1 MSFADFILF
10 PFIKFVQ
17 AMISFVDSCPPY
29 IYIEGLLEGKEVLGD
44 NEKDDEKTVI
54 YISSKRV
61 EVDPYTFGI
70 LMIGENLRIRSTR
83 SYRAVSIDR
92 IIPEQGPV

>member
-1 MSFADFILF
+1 MSFIDFVMF
-10 PFIKFVQ
+10 PFIKFIQ

-29 IYIEGLLEGKEVLGD
+29 IHIDGLLEGKEVLDD
-44 NEKDDEKTVI
+44 NDKTVI

>member
-1 MSFADFILF
+1 
-10 PFIKFVQ
+10 
-17 AMISFVDSCPPY
+17 MISFVDSCPPY
-29 IYIEGLLEGKEVLGD
+29 IHIEGLLEGKEVLDD
-44 NEKDDEKTVI
+44 NDKTVI

>member
-1 MSFADFILF
+1 MSFLDFVLF
-10 PFIKFVQ
+10 PFIKFIQ

-29 IYIEGLLEGKEVLGD
+29 IHIEGLLEGKEVLDD
-44 NEKDDEKTVI
+44 NDKTVI

>member
-1 MSFADFILF
+1 MSFFDFVLF
-10 PFIKFVQ
+10 PFIKFIQV
-17 AMISFVDSCPPY
+17 MISFIDSCPPY
-29 IYIEGLLEGKEVLGD
+29 IHIDGLLEGKEVLANND
-44 NEKDDEKTVI
+44 KTVI

>member
-1 MSFADFILF
+1 MSFFDFVMF
-10 PFIKFVQ
+10 PFIKFIQ

-29 IYIEGLLEGKEVLGD
+29 IHIDGLLEGKEVL
-44 NEKDDEKTVI
+44 DENDKTVI

-61 EVDPYTFGI
+61 EVDSYTFGI

>member
-1 MSFADFILF
+1 MSFFDFVLF
-10 PFIKFVQ
+10 PFIKFIQV
-17 AMISFVDSCPPY
+17 MISFIDSCPPY
-29 IYIEGLLEGKEVLGD
+29 IHIEGLLEGKEVLDD
-44 NEKDDEKTVI
+44 NDKTVI

>member
-1 MSFADFILF
+1 MSFFDFVLF
-10 PFIKFVQ
+10 PFIKFIE

-29 IYIEGLLEGKEVLGD
+29 IQIEGLLEGKEVLDD
-44 NEKDDEKTVI
+44 NEKTVI

-83 SYRAVSIDR
+83 SCRAVSIDR
-92 IIPEQGPV
+92 IIPERGPV

>member
-1 MSFADFILF
+1 MTFFDFVLF
-10 PFIKFVQ
+10 PFIKFIQ

-29 IYIEGLLEGKEVLGD
+29 IHIDGLLEGKEVLDD
-44 NEKDDEKTVI
+44 NDKTVI

-61 EVDPYTFGI
+61 EVDSYTFGI

>member
-1 MSFADFILF
+1 MSFFDFVMF
-10 PFIKFVQ
+10 PFITFIQ

-29 IYIEGLLEGKEVLGD
+29 IHIEGLLEGKEVLDD
-44 NEKDDEKTVI
+44 NDKTVI

-61 EVDPYTFGI
+61 EVDSYTFGI

>member
-1 MSFADFILF
+1 MSFFDFVMF
-10 PFIKFVQ
+10 PFIKFIQ

-29 IYIEGLLEGKEVLGD
+29 VHIEGLLEGKEVLDD
-44 NEKDDEKTVI
+44 NDKTVI
-54 YISSKRV
+54 YISSTRV

>member
-1 MSFADFILF
+1 MSFFDFVMF
-10 PFIKFVQ
+10 PFIKFIQ

-29 IYIEGLLEGKEVLGD
+29 IHIEGLLEGKEVLED
-44 NEKDDEKTVI
+44 NDKTVI

-92 IIPEQGPV
+92 IMPEQGPV

>member
-1 MSFADFILF
+1 MSFLDFVMF
-10 PFIKFVQ
+10 PFIKFIQ

-29 IYIEGLLEGKEVLGD
+29 IHIEGLLEGKEVLED
-44 NEKDDEKTVI
+44 NDKTVI

>member
-1 MSFADFILF
+1 MSFFDFVMF
-10 PFIKFVQ
+10 PFIKFIQ

-29 IYIEGLLEGKEVLGD
+29 IHIEGLLEGKEVLDD
-44 NEKDDEKTVI
+44 NDKTVI

-92 IIPEQGPV
+92 IVPEQGPV

>member
-1 MSFADFILF
+1 MSFFDFVMF
-10 PFIKFVQ
+10 PFIKFIQ

-29 IYIEGLLEGKEVLGD
+29 VHIEGLLEGKEVLDD
-44 NEKDDEKTVI
+44 NDKTVI

>member
-1 MSFADFILF
+1 MSFFDFVLF
-10 PFIKFVQ
+10 PFIKCKK
-17 AMISFVDSCPPY
+17 AMVSFVDSCPPY
-29 IYIEGLLEGKEVLGD
+29 ILIEGLLEGKEVLDD
-44 NEKDDEKTVI
+44 NEKTVI

>member
-1 MSFADFILF
+1 MSFFDFVLF
-10 PFIKFVQ
+10 PFIKFIE

-29 IYIEGLLEGKEVLGD
+29 IHIEGLLEGKEVLED
-44 NEKDDEKTVI
+44 NDKTVI

-70 LMIGENLRIRSTR
+70 LMIGENIRIRSTR

-92 IIPEQGPV
+92 IVPEQGPV

>member
-1 MSFADFILF
+1 MSFLDFVLF
-10 PFIKFVQ
+10 PFIKFIQ

-29 IYIEGLLEGKEVLGD
+29 IHIDGLLEGKEVLD
-44 NEKDDEKTVI
+44 NNDKTVI

>member
-1 MSFADFILF
+1 MSFFDYVLF
-10 PFIKFVQ
+10 PFIKFIQ

-29 IYIEGLLEGKEVLGD
+29 IHIEGLLEGKEVLND
-44 NEKDDEKTVI
+44 NDKTVI

>member
-1 MSFADFILF
+1 MSFFDYVLF
-10 PFIKFVQ
+10 PFIKFIQ

-29 IYIEGLLEGKEVLGD
+29 IHIDGLLEGKEVL
-44 NEKDDEKTVI
+44 DENDKTVI

>member
-1 MSFADFILF
+1 MSFLDFVMF
-10 PFIKFVQ
+10 PFIKFIH

-29 IYIEGLLEGKEVLGD
+29 IHIEGLLEGKEVLED
-44 NEKDDEKTVI
+44 NDKTVI

>member
-1 MSFADFILF
+1 MSFFVFVLF
-10 PFIKFVQ
+10 PFIKFIQ

-29 IYIEGLLEGKEVLGD
+29 IHIEGLLEGKEVLDD
-44 NEKDDEKTVI
+44 NDKTVI

>member
-1 MSFADFILF
+1 MSFFDYVLF
-10 PFIKFVQ
+10 PFNKFIQ

-29 IYIEGLLEGKEVLGD
+29 IHIDGLLEGKEVLDD
-44 NEKDDEKTVI
+44 NDKTVI

>member
-1 MSFADFILF
+1 MSFFDFVLF
-10 PFIKFVQ
+10 PFIKFIH

-29 IYIEGLLEGKEVLGD
+29 IQIEGLLEGKEVLED
-44 NEKDDEKTVI
+44 NDKTVI

-92 IIPEQGPV
+92 IVPEQGPV

>member
-1 MSFADFILF
+1 MSFLDFVMF
-10 PFIKFVQ
+10 PFIKFIQ

-29 IYIEGLLEGKEVLGD
+29 IHIEGLLEGKEVLDD
-44 NEKDDEKTVI
+44 NDKTVI

-92 IIPEQGPV
+92 IVPEQGPV

>member
-1 MSFADFILF
+1 MSFFDFVLF
-10 PFIKFVQ
+10 PFIKFIH

-29 IYIEGLLEGKEVLGD
+29 IHIEGLLEGKEVLED
-44 NEKDDEKTVI
+44 NDKTVI

-70 LMIGENLRIRSTR
+70 LMIGENIRIRSTR

-92 IIPEQGPV
+92 IVPEQGPV

>member
-1 MSFADFILF
+1 
-10 PFIKFVQ
+10 
-17 AMISFVDSCPPY
+17 MISFVDSCPPY
-29 IYIEGLLEGKEVLGD
+29 IHIEGLLEGKEVLDD
-44 NEKDDEKTVI
+44 NDKTVI

-61 EVDPYTFGI
+61 DVDPYTFGI

>member
-1 MSFADFILF
+1 MSFLDFVLF
-10 PFIKFVQ
+10 PFIKFIQ

-29 IYIEGLLEGKEVLGD
+29 IHIDGLLEGKEVLD
-44 NEKDDEKTVI
+44 NNDKTGI

>member
-1 MSFADFILF
+1 MSFFDFVMF
-10 PFIKFVQ
+10 PFIKFIQ

-29 IYIEGLLEGKEVLGD
+29 IHIDGLLEGKEVLD
-44 NEKDDEKTVI
+44 NNDKTVI

>member
-1 MSFADFILF
+1 MSFFDYVLF
-10 PFIKFVQ
+10 PFIKFIQ

-29 IYIEGLLEGKEVLGD
+29 IHIDGLLEGKEVL
-44 NEKDDEKTVI
+44 DENDKTVI

-61 EVDPYTFGI
+61 EVDSYTFGI

>member
-1 MSFADFILF
+1 MTFFDFVLF
-10 PFIKFVQ
+10 PFIKFIQ

-29 IYIEGLLEGKEVLGD
+29 IHIDGLLEGKEVLDD
-44 NEKDDEKTVI
+44 NDKTVI

-70 LMIGENLRIRSTR
+70 LMIGENIRIRSTR

-92 IIPEQGPV
+92 IVPEQGPV

>member
-1 MSFADFILF
+1 MSFFDFVMF
-10 PFIKFVQ
+10 PFIKFIQ

-29 IYIEGLLEGKEVLGD
+29 IHIEGLLEGKEVLDD
-44 NEKDDEKTVI
+44 NDKTVI

-61 EVDPYTFGI
+61 EVDSYTFGI

>member
-29 IYIEGLLEGKEVLGD
+29 IYIEGLLEGKEILDD
-44 NEKDDEKTVI
+44 NEKTVI

>member
-1 MSFADFILF
+1 MTFFDFVLF
-10 PFIKFVQ
+10 PFIKFIQ

-29 IYIEGLLEGKEVLGD
+29 IHIEGLLEGKEVLDD
-44 NEKDDEKTVI
+44 NDKTVI

-92 IIPEQGPV
+92 IMPEQGPV

>member
-1 MSFADFILF
+1 MSFFDYVLF
-10 PFIKFVQ
+10 PFIKFIQ

-29 IYIEGLLEGKEVLGD
+29 IHIEGLLEGKEVLDD
-44 NEKDDEKTVI
+44 NDKTVI

>member
-1 MSFADFILF
+1 MSFLDFVMF
-10 PFIKFVQ
+10 PFIKFIQ

-29 IYIEGLLEGKEVLGD
+29 IHIEGLLEGKEVLQD
-44 NEKDDEKTVI
+44 SDKTVI

-70 LMIGENLRIRSTR
+70 LMIGENLRIRATR

-92 IIPEQGPV
+92 IVPEQGPV

>member
-1 MSFADFILF
+1 MSFFDFVLF
-10 PFIKFVQ
+10 PFIKFIE

-29 IYIEGLLEGKEVLGD
+29 IHIEGLLEGKEVLDD
-44 NEKDDEKTVI
+44 NDKTVI

>member
-1 MSFADFILF
+1 MSFFDYVLF
-10 PFIKFVQ
+10 PFIKFIQ

-29 IYIEGLLEGKEVLGD
+29 IHIDGLLEGKEVL
-44 NEKDDEKTVI
+44 DENDKTVI

-61 EVDPYTFGI
+61 EVDSYTFGI

-92 IIPEQGPV
+92 IVPEQGPV

>member
-1 MSFADFILF
+1 
-10 PFIKFVQ
+10 
-17 AMISFVDSCPPY
+17 MISFVDSCPPY
-29 IYIEGLLEGKEVLGD
+29 IHIDGLLEGKEVL
-44 NEKDDEKTVI
+44 DENDKTVI

-61 EVDPYTFGI
+61 EVDSYTFGI

>member
-1 MSFADFILF
+1 
-10 PFIKFVQ
+10 
-17 AMISFVDSCPPY
+17 MISFIDSCPPY
-29 IYIEGLLEGKEVLGD
+29 IHIEGLLEGKEVLDD
-44 NEKDDEKTVI
+44 NDKTVI

>member
-1 MSFADFILF
+1 MSFFDFVLF
-10 PFIKFVQ
+10 PFIKFIQV
-17 AMISFVDSCPPY
+17 MSSFIDSCPPY
-29 IYIEGLLEGKEVLGD
+29 IHIEGLLEGKEVLDD
-44 NEKDDEKTVI
+44 NDKTVI